1 LRLTQ
6 SDSPTDVVRAAV
18 AALEAE
24 RWGDVLSLVRPEA
37 VQAFRD
43 SYLPMLVAS
52 ETRQPRTTEE
62 VQAEQPWIPRE
73 VAAYHAEEE
82 HAAHT
87 RGMPQMR
94 QEWGVSSFSELE
106 PLSPAEFFGR
116 YLAASSFPARMRAA
130 IAVSPRPPRDAGDYV
145 AAAQA
150 ARRRWIVLGEVREGT
165 RRAHVL
171 FRELHGGE
179 PYDPD
184 MAEGYIQVTTLDL
197 IDGRWWLRIDH
208 TLLAQQGWAY
218 TVGIDDEQAT
228 PDGRAGDQD

>member
-1 LRLTQ
+1 MNLTL

-24 RWGDVLSLVRPEA
+24 RWSDVLPLVRPEA

-43 SYLPMLVAS
+43 SHLPMLVGS
-52 ETRQPRTTEE
+52 ETRQPRTAEE

-73 VAAYHAEEE
+73 VAAYYAEEE
-82 HAAHT
+82 HTAHT
-87 RGMPQMR
+87 RGMPQLR
-94 QEWGVSSFSELE
+94 EEWGVSSFSALE
-106 PLSPAEFFGR
+106 ILSPAEFFGR

-130 IAVSPRPPRDAGDYV
+130 LAVSPKPPEDAGDYV

-150 ARRRWIVLGEVREGT
+150 ARRRWIVLGEVREGA
-165 RRAHVL
+165 RRGHVL

-184 MAEGYIQVTTLDL
+184 TADGYIQVTTLDL

-208 TLLAQQGWAY
+208 TLLAQQGWTY
-218 TVGIDDEQAT
+218 TVGIDPE
-228 PDGRAGDQD
+228 

>member
-1 LRLTQ
+1 VNLTQ
-6 SDSPTDVVRAAV
+6 SDSPAEIVRAAA

-24 RWGDVLSLVRPEA
+24 RWGDVLPLVRPEA

-43 SYLPMLVAS
+43 SHLPMLSDS
-52 ETRQPRTTEE
+52 ETRQPRTAEE
-62 VQAEQPWIPRE
+62 VQAEQPWIPRA
-73 VAAYHAEEE
+73 VAAHYAEEE

-87 RGMPQMR
+87 RGVPQMR
-94 QEWGVSSFSELE
+94 AEWGVSSFSELE
-106 PLSPAEFFGR
+106 PLSPAEFLAR
-116 YLAASSFPARMRAA
+116 YLAATSFPARMRAA
-130 IAVSPRPPRDAGDYV
+130 MAVSPKPPRDADEYA

-165 RRAHVL
+165 GRAHVL

-184 MAEGYIQVTTLDL
+184 TADGYIQVTTLDL

-208 TLLAQQGWAY
+208 TLIAQQGWTY
-218 TVGIDDEQAT
+218 TVGIDDE
-228 PDGRAGDQD
+228 